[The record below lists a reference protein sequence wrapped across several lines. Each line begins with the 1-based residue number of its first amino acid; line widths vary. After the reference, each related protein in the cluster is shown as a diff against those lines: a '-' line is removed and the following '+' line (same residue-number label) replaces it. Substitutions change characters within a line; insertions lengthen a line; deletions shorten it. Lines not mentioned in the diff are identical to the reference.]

1 MKSSVGLEALS
12 VYVPRHFL
20 ELKTLAQAN
29 GVDPAKYLFG
39 LGGRRIAIP
48 TPAED
53 AVSMAV
59 EAAARLIENYDVQ
72 KSNISLVIVGTESG
86 VDAAKPIAAY
96 VHGHLGLSNHCR
108 AFDTTH
114 ACYGGT
120 AALRMALAWATAN
133 PRLDQKALV
142 ICTDIARYDMLSP
155 GEPTQGAGAVAMLI
169 GHEPELFTLDPYPE
183 SVYTREV
190 MDFWRPQ
197 YRQSALVHGHL
208 SIDCYLSA
216 LESTYRAH
224 LAQSGLRWED
234 FDYLLFHVP
243 FPKMAY
249 KGFCKLYEIE
259 QSQRS
264 PARALPPLESEF
276 QKRTQP
282 ALVVH
287 AEVGNSYTGSLYL
300 SLASLME
307 SGDSDVAGLRLGLFS
322 YGSGSC
328 AEYFSGQIGADAA
341 AWRGKIG
348 ISRALSERVEIDHPT
363 YRDLRRASEVA
374 LRGAPEDVAEHRST
388 HNLKHIAFYGIRDDQ
403 RVYGPVSEA
412 ARLTSGER
420 TNEKTSGRA

>member
-12 VYVPRHFL
+12 VYIPRHFM
-20 ELKTLAQAN
+20 ELKTLAAAN
-29 GVDPAKYLFG
+29 GVDSAKYLFG
-39 LGGRRIAIP
+39 LGGRRIAVP

-53 AVSMAV
+53 AVTMAV
-59 EAAARLIENYDVQ
+59 EAAARCIENYEVP
-72 KSNISLVIVGTESG
+72 KSSISLVIVGTESG

-96 VHGHLGLSNHCR
+96 VHGHLGLSSHCR

-120 AALRMALAWATAN
+120 AALRMALAWAAVN
-133 PRLDQKALV
+133 PRQDQKALV
-142 ICTDIARYDMLSP
+142 ICTDIARYDVLSP
-155 GEPTQGAGAVAMLI
+155 GEPTQGAGAVALLI
-169 GHEPELFTLDPYPE
+169 GHEPKLFSLDPYPE
-183 SVYTREV
+183 SIYTREV
-190 MDFWRPQ
+190 MDFWRPH

-216 LESTYRAH
+216 LEATYRAH
-224 LAQSGLRWED
+224 SAQSGLGWED

-259 QSQRS
+259 SSQRS

-300 SLASLME
+300 SLGSLME

-328 AEYFSGQIGADAA
+328 AEYFSGKIGADAA
-341 AWRGKIG
+341 AWRGRIG
-348 ISRALSERVEIDHPT
+348 ISRALAERVEIDYPT
-363 YRDLRRASEVA
+363 YRDLRRACEVA
-374 LRGAPEDVAEHRST
+374 LRGAPEEVAEHSVR

-403 RVYGPVSEA
+403 RVYGPVDA
-412 ARLTSGER
+412 AAHQKGGER
-420 TNEKTSGRA
+420 ASEKSSGRA